1 MNWAGVVWFL
11 LMVFF
16 ILLEAGTVA
25 LVSTWF
31 AAGALG
37 AMITALCGGGLWL
50 QCVVFLVISV
60 VLLISLRGF
69 LRKHITPKQIKTNVD
84 SIVGTEGL
92 VTATIDNLASTGQV
106 KLGGMEWS
114 ARSAN
119 GLPIPAGT
127 LVKVSYIEG
136 VKAYVLPADE
146 KEPAEV

>member
-31 AAGALG
+31 AAGALA
-37 AMITALCGGGLWL
+37 AMIIALCGGGLWL

-114 ARSAN
+114 ARSTS
-119 GLPIPAGT
+119 GEVIKPGERIR
-127 LVKVSYIEG
+127 VDRVEG
-136 VKAYVLPADE
+136 VKVFVTP
-146 KEPAEV
+146 VSVTVS

>member
-92 VTATIDNLASTGQV
+92 VTATIDNLTSTGQV

-114 ARSAN
+114 ARSTS
-119 GLPIPAGT
+119 GEVIQPGERIR
-127 LVKVSYIEG
+127 VDRVEG
-136 VKAYVLPADE
+136 VKVFVTP
-146 KEPAEV
+146 VSVTVS